1 MEIEL
6 DLNSKMEILRMPTDT
21 HVSYNPLNQADLID
35 IVGILFFFFH
45 QTALSLEHG
54 ATETCSWHPLA

>member
-35 IVGILFFFFH
+35 IVGILFFFFIKQPSH
-45 QTALSLEHG
+45 LSMVPQKLALGIL
-54 ATETCSWHPLA
+54 